1 MPVPFRL
8 TLWPLPCLLLA
19 VLARVG
25 AADAVVFYTEP
36 NFQGE
41 ALRVEDGA
49 RVEDLATLLF
59 IVTVIAVPFLL
70 KRLGI
75 LGRIDGRTVIE
86 TLETEMAA
94 LHAKMAAADYF
105 RQSGDILARDKT
117 KLDDLQ
123 TRLENAFVRWETLEE
138 PA

>member
-1 MPVPFRL
+1 VTAPTDAAPRKRKLSFKEQQELAALPRL
-8 TLWPLPCLLLA
+8 
-19 VLARVG
+19 
-25 AADAVVFYTEP
+25 
-36 NFQGE
+36 
-41 ALRVEDGA
+41 
-49 RVEDLATLLF
+49 
-59 IVTVIAVPFLL
+59 
-70 KRLGI
+70 
-75 LGRIDGRTVIE
+75 IE